1 MRSCGHDASRG
12 GEEQGLP
19 KTKKGDRDEVD
30 ERTCDTEMTGE
41 ILSSRWNNS
50 IVWLCAS
57 HHELLLTIERQQC
70 CTVVVSQAK

>member
-1 MRSCGHDASRG
+1 MMLLEEVRSKGC
-12 GEEQGLP
+12 QGLR
-19 KTKKGDRDEVD
+19 KVDRDEVD
-30 ERTCDTEMTGE
+30 GRTCDTEMTGE
-41 ILSSRWNNS
+41 IPSSRWSNS